1 MANHEV
7 ASRKF
12 ADLAHRVELKAP
24 GVGFEPPWFFV
35 FDRLD
40 SGALFAGESVLSDN

>member
-12 ADLAHRVELKAP
+12 ADLACRVELKAP
-24 GVGFEPPWFFV
+24 GVGFEPPAIPVLGRMNTGSLSGCGHFL
-35 FDRLD
+35 LD
-40 SGALFAGESVLSDN
+40 N